1 MKKEKILPVSEVFYS
16 IQGEGQT
23 MGVLAVFLRLGGCNL
38 LCESKN
44 WVCDTLEVWRKS
56 KATEFKDIL
65 NEEMIDAII
74 SKKAHLVFTGGEPL
88 LHQAQI
94 IEYLN
99 WFEKVYQFLPTI
111 EIETNGTINPDL
123 YFINYHDIYFN
134 ISPKLSTAGEQ
145 NHRNVRINP
154 DVLIGLSFAS
164 HNVKPIFK
172 FVISCAEDIKELEDD
187 FLQYLDKRKVVLMPA
202 GSSVDELHETRQMV
216 IDLCKTKGFRFSDRL
231 HIVAWNK
238 KTGV

>member
-1 MKKEKILPVSEVFYS
+1 
-16 IQGEGQT
+16 
-23 MGVLAVFLRLGGCNL
+23 
-38 LCESKN
+38 
-44 WVCDTLEVWRKS
+44 
-56 KATEFKDIL
+56 
-65 NEEMIDAII
+65 
-74 SKKAHLVFTGGEPL
+74 LVFTGGEPL